1 MLDASAVAF
10 LGIGRAAPLVSRIGL
25 WDSETVIPPDVFPS
39 GIPQPGKLSRLRH
52 AARADT
58 TLRLRCA
65 VSASARLAL
74 PAEGAVDVATAID
87 ATAALRLSAGIE
99 LKAGSAVD
107 AVADVHDVVL
117 EMLLMAD

>member
-1 MLDASAVAF
+1 MLDAGAVAF
-10 LGIGRAAPLVSRIGL
+10 LGIGRTAPIVARIGL
-25 WDSETVIPPDVFPS
+25 WDSETAIPPDVFPS

-74 PAEGAVDVATAID
+74 PAEGAVDVAAAVD
-87 ATAALRLSAGIE
+87 ATAALRLSAGVE
-99 LKAGSAVD
+99 LKTGSAVE
-107 AVADVHDVVL
+107 AVADVNDVVL

>member
-1 MLDASAVAF
+1 MLDAGAVAF
-10 LGIGRAAPLVSRIGL
+10 LGIGRTAPLVARVGL

-58 TLRLRCA
+58 ALRLRCA

-74 PAEGAVDVATAID
+74 PAECAVDVVTAVD
-87 ATAALRLSAGIE
+87 ATGALHLSAGVE
-99 LKAGSAVD
+99 LKAAAAVD
-107 AVADVHDVVL
+107 SVADVHDVVL